1 MMGSVLFKTE
11 GKLKTKTH
19 MIHII
24 WSIILGAIVGY
35 IAEFLVPGAQH
46 LALWKI
52 ILIGIGGSFVG
63 GLIGNLISRPKD
75 GAIIHPSGLLLS
87 IVGAVILLF
96 AYTKFIH

>member
-1 MMGSVLFKTE
+1 ML
-11 GKLKTKTH
+11 
-19 MIHII
+19 HII
-24 WSIILGAIVGY
+24 WSIIIGAIVGY

-63 GLIGNLISRPKD
+63 GLIGQLFSKPAADAKF
-75 GAIIHPSGLLLS
+75 HPAGILMS

-96 AYTKFIH
+96 AYTKFVH